1 MMMMRKPKLFV
12 GVVALLGVVG
22 ACITP
27 ACCAKDEH
35 TFDKGDKVPMYVNKV
50 GPYFNTHETYHYYS
64 LPVCRPD
71 KVVSRSLTLGEVL
84 DGDRMA
90 EALHDIRFRENLPR
104 TDLCTVRL
112 TPSDIHTLRDAIDD
126 LYYFEFIID
135 DMPVRGFL
143 GQLEEHVID
152 FPNTYKTYL
161 WTHMHFHL
169 QYNDDRIVAVNVS
182 EKSVEVELPPP
193 SFLAEA
199 EEDTFDVT
207 YTYSV
212 EWSENKQI
220 SFKNRGHH
228 GKPFFPHT
236 LEIHWL
242 SIINA
247 AVLVVLLVGFV
258 SVIMTKALNRD
269 FARYSRDD
277 DELDQGADEDQG
289 WKIIHS
295 DVFRF
300 PSHKSILCA
309 VVGNGIQFITIIG
322 LLLLFAVLGAFNVR
336 RHHAMSTA
344 GVLLYVATGF
354 VAGFFSTRLFVQLD
368 GQGWAWN
375 IVLTSCLFTLP
386 FFISWSFI
394 NSVAW
399 AIGSTQ
405 ALPATTIILLMLIW
419 VLIGFPL
426 TVIGGIVGKNS
437 AGSFNAPC
445 RTKNIARDIPL
456 QPWYRAASTQLVV
469 GGFLPFSAISVELYY
484 IFATVWGRELYTLYG
499 VLLLVFTILLS
510 VAAFFSIAL
519 TYFQLSGEDYRWW
532 WRSIFASGFTG
543 VFVFLYG
550 IFYFVERS
558 NMSGMLQTVQY
569 FGYLF
574 IACYALFLMLG
585 SVGFLSSLSFV
596 RYIYKNVKLD

>member
-1 MMMMRKPKLFV
+1 MKMFLFCLA
-12 GVVALLGVVG
+12 AL
-22 ACITP
+22 AC
-27 ACCAKDEH
+27 AVSLSSGKDAH
-35 TFDKGDKVPMYVNKV
+35 TYSVGDKVATFVNKV

-64 LPVCRPD
+64 LPVCRPE
-71 KVVSRSLTLGEVL
+71 KIVSRSLTLGEVL

-90 EALHDIRFRENLPR
+90 EALHDIRFKENKPK
-104 TDLCTVRL
+104 TDLCTVHL
-112 TPSDIHTLRDAIDD
+112 SPKDIRTLRNAIDD

-135 DMPVRGFL
+135 DLPVRGFL

-152 FPNTYKTYL
+152 IPSTYKTFL

-169 QYNDDRIVAVNVS
+169 QYNGDHIVAANVS
-182 EKSVEVELPPP
+182 EKLVEVELPPP
-193 SFLAEA
+193 AFLQESD
-199 EEDTFDVT
+199 EDTFDVV

-212 EWSENKQI
+212 EWSENTDI
-220 SFKNRGHH
+220 SFKHRGHQ
-228 GKPFFPHT
+228 GKPFFPRT

-247 AVLVVLLVGFV
+247 GVLVILLVGFV
-258 SVIMTKALNRD
+258 TVIMTKALNRD
-269 FARYSRDD
+269 FARYSKDD
-277 DELDQGADEDQG
+277 DELEHTEEDQG

-300 PSHKSILCA
+300 PPHKSLLCA
-309 VVGNGIQFITIIG
+309 VVGNGVQFLSIVS
-322 LLLLFAVLGAFNVR
+322 LLLFLAMVGAFNVR

-344 GVLLYVATGF
+344 AVLLYILTGF
-354 VAGFFSTRLFVQLD
+354 FAGFVSNRLFVQLD

-375 IVLTSCLFTLP
+375 IVLTACFFTMP
-386 FFISWSFI
+386 FFVTWSLI

-399 AIGSTQ
+399 AVGSTQ

-419 VLIGFPL
+419 LLIGFPL
-426 TVIGGIVGKNS
+426 TVIGGIIGKNS

-445 RTKNIARDIPL
+445 RTKNIAREIP
-456 QPWYRAASTQLVV
+456 QHPWYRSLPVQLAI

-499 VLLLVFTILLS
+499 ILMLVFIILLS
-510 VAAFFSIAL
+510 VAACFSIAL

-532 WRSIFASGFTG
+532 WRSIFASGFSG
-543 VFVFLYG
+543 FFVFLYAV
-550 IFYFVERS
+550 FYFHERS
-558 NMSGMLQTVQY
+558 NMSGVLQTVQF
-569 FGYLF
+569 FGYTL
-574 IACYALFLMLG
+574 IACFALAVMLG
-585 SVGFLSSLSFV
+585 TVGFFSSLAFV